1 MTWRS
6 VRLSAMETHQRHA
19 PFTQLTKRAAL
30 NVRRAADI
38 ESSGVVSFDLSGP
51 HVLGKD
57 QSLYFLVG
65 AFMSDKKTL
74 PYVTTQASKK
84 SAETLQNMQSI
95 CRIIMQL
102 RAEFEDPVAVIRVHS
117 DNGGEFIAG
126 KVVEALHYD
135 LEDMYSGKSRH

>member
-1 MTWRS
+1 
-6 VRLSAMETHQRHA
+6 METHQRHA

-65 AFMSDKKTL
+65 AFTTGDKRTL
-74 PYVTTQASKK
+74 PYVRTQALKDS
-84 SAETLQNMQSI
+84 LQK
-95 CRIIMQL
+95 L
-102 RAEFEDPVAVIRVHS
+102 
-117 DNGGEFIAG
+117 
-126 KVVEALHYD
+126 
-135 LEDMYSGKSRH
+135 